1 MGEAW
6 QAAQWHSLNSSPR
19 GRQQSRWLEWTTWI
33 SSMQTVINTSMLK
46 IKIKTTGRE
55 RCKGVQFYFFNF
67 WSVHKCAWRGGLL
80 TIQVSSQ
87 LSQTSPIAWR
97 LSRVRREKTPAAKKK
112 PPLFNPKPFFPNPK
126 LWRRKQS
133 CRAAA
138 TAKDSFNPHVRWILD
153 STTSCD
159 FFHNSRASKEGD
171 KEGASVLATLLS
183 CFRAG
188 AGRMLM

>member
-1 MGEAW
+1 M
-6 QAAQWHSLNSSPR
+6 
-19 GRQQSRWLEWTTWI
+19 
-33 SSMQTVINTSMLK
+33 
-46 IKIKTTGRE
+46 
-55 RCKGVQFYFFNF
+55 
-67 WSVHKCAWRGGLL
+67 HKCAWRGGSH

-97 LSRVRREKTPAAKKK
+97 LSRVRREKTPAAKCPHRKKK
-112 PPLFNPKPFFPNPK
+112 PPLFNPKPFFSNPK
-126 LWRRKQS
+126 LWTRTES

-138 TAKDSFNPHVRWILD
+138 TAKDSFNPHVGWILD

-159 FFHNSRASKEGD
+159 FFHNNRVSKEGD